1 MTLVTQLVQL
11 GSVCLLLEL
20 VVKPWNWWM
29 MCTHLA
35 QEMDPGCQSVLKD
48 NLRWCGQVTG
58 QCPRESCLFGDITEL
73 IPNGTIQTGWPYSQK
88 LSAVNGCDL
97 SVVQQC
103 EAHGQATCKVYK
115 GCSSFDCS
123 GLPCPDFSTAGL
135 KRKRQGPTVP
145 VYMAHGKYVCKSR
158 VPLLL
163 IECTKDHWHSYLT
176 YFVFSTNRFG

>member
-1 MTLVTQLVQL
+1 MNDVHTPRSGNGSRLPISAQGQLALVWS
-11 GSVCLLLEL
+11 GHWPMPSGIM
-20 VVKPWNWWM
+20 P
-29 MCTHLA
+29 
-35 QEMDPGCQSVLKD
+35 
-48 NLRWCGQVTG
+48 
-58 QCPRESCLFGDITEL
+58 EL